1 MLRREIKSP
10 VMEIFKKRLDTSAGD
25 DGVELSVELCV
36 SCSSVSV
43 QCLRSVYI
51 FNANETLSKG
61 WDMH

>member
-1 MLRREIKSP
+1 M
-10 VMEIFKKRLDTSAGD
+10 SAGD

-61 WDMH
+61 WDMR